1 MPHWN
6 GYVDA
11 AGTPPHLADT
21 FGKNPSGVEAD
32 IRAKAESYGD
42 DTEVLAVSWESGK
55 WNRRAHVTVAGTHA
69 EDVLKYFGA
78 KNLRPYKTSE
88 EKDAEGRDKE

>member
-11 AGTPPHLADT
+11 RTPPHLVDT
-21 FGKNPSGVEAD
+21 FGKNPSGIEAD
-32 IRAKAESYGD
+32 MRAKAESYRD
-42 DTEVLAVSWESGK
+42 DTEVLAVSWEQGK

-69 EDVLKYFGA
+69 EDVLTYFAA
-78 KNLRPYKTSE
+78 KNLKPLKTSE
-88 EKDAEGRDKE
+88 EKDAEARDKE

>member
-11 AGTPPHLADT
+11 ETPPHLVDI
-21 FGKNPSGVEAD
+21 FSRSPSEIEAE

-42 DTEVLAVSWESGK
+42 GTEVLAVSWESGK
-55 WNRRAHVTVAGTHA
+55 WNRRAHVTVSGPSAKQ
-69 EDVLKYFGA
+69 VLEYFGA
-78 KNLRPYKTSE
+78 KSPRKLKTSD
-88 EKDAEGRDKE
+88 EKDAEGRQAE